1 MNNAKTS
8 LRGTVM
14 KAYFTVVSRTETVL
28 RLVKI
33 STYFMRPYWLMPL
46 KKFRSV
52 KLYTRELA
60 NG

>member
-1 MNNAKTS
+1 MNSAKTS

-33 STYFMRPYWLMPL
+33 ST
-46 KKFRSV
+46 
-52 KLYTRELA
+52 
-60 NG
+60 